1 MFRGGTSPII
11 RFTLI
16 VSTTIV
22 VLMIIKDCDGSMTA
36 CNGSTAAECLQLV
49 SVEQEEEFMM
59 DTEEHRRI
67 LVGKNDHISLN
78 SLEKGK
84 QGCRGTSCAGKYD
97 PANRKCTLFDR
108 SCK

>member
-22 VLMIIKDCDGSMTA
+22 VLMMIKDSDGSMTA
-36 CNGSTAAECLQLV
+36 CNGSTAAECELV
-49 SVEQEEEFMM
+49 HVEEEEEFMM
-59 DTEEHRRI
+59 DTEAHRRI